1 MLPSLLE
8 APTNL
13 LQLEN
18 ETFAIGDFS
27 LGRVLKSF
35 LVFMSQ
41 MVMALEKI
49 FSVAKYLSSGEIS
62 AFKALR
68 DVSENLMTLFS
79 VMTPFSVATSTR

>member
-1 MLPSLLE
+1 
-8 APTNL
+8 
-13 LQLEN
+13 
-18 ETFAIGDFS
+18 
-27 LGRVLKSF
+27 
-35 LVFMSQ
+35 MSQ